1 MSCKRR
7 PRPMAVLHAGLVAS
21 LLGGC
26 VYYNGMY
33 NANRLANSARKAER
47 EGRTFEANN
56 LWGQVATKAESVVVR
71 HPKSKYAEEAA
82 ILKGLALARLGQCEQ
97 ALGPLGRVTVATVGT
112 DLTED
117 AWLATGR
124 CQVFMGNIAAGDAAF
139 AQVVESK
146 NSWRRREARFHR
158 AQTLRHSGRYQEALS
173 TLEGVREPRAIA
185 ERLLSLAGDRRVPE
199 AMSLA
204 DSLVA
209 RGDTTQP
216 WDSLLVSLGQQ
227 DPSNGSSLVDRVR
240 RLPNRSAETQARW
253 LLEDGLRL
261 IGSDTAR
268 ARSRFL
274 EAVEIGGPG
283 EAAGR
288 ASLQLVRLDLRG
300 VSRPQ
305 ALSPLIQSLRS
316 NAERHEI
323 VSAELTRLSNTA
335 AGVLTATA
343 SVTPGSPQGDL
354 RLFLAAEAARDSLQA
369 ARLAEGLFQR
379 ILREWPES
387 PYAPK
392 AALAAQ
398 QVNPEWADSARALLE
413 ARYFGS
419 PYLAMIR
426 GEEGSAYRQLEDSL
440 GAFATAQAGAVGRAP
455 SVRRGTPGRP
465 APATPEDDDRPTRE
479 RPRPAPNKP
488 ALDP

>member
-1 MSCKRR
+1 MSGERR
-7 PRPMAVLHAGLVAS
+7 ALPMALLHAGLAAS

-97 ALGPLGRVTVATVGT
+97 ALGPLSRVTVATVGT
-112 DLTED
+112 NLTEE

-124 CQVFMGNIAAGDAAF
+124 CQVSIGNIAAADAAL
-139 AQVVESK
+139 AQVTESK
-146 NSWRRREARFHR
+146 NAWRRREARFQR
-158 AQTLRHSGRYQEALS
+158 ALTLRHAGRYQEAL
-173 TLEGVREPRAIA
+173 TVLEGVREPRAVA
-185 ERLLSLAGDRRVPE
+185 ERLLSLAGGGRVPE
-199 AMSLA
+199 AMALA

-209 RGDTTQP
+209 RGDTIQP
-216 WDSLLVSLGQQ
+216 WDSLLVSLGKQ
-227 DPSNGSSLVDRVR
+227 DPSTASSLVDRVR
-240 RLPNRSAETQARW
+240 RLPSRSADTQARW

-261 IGSDTAR
+261 IGPDTAR
-268 ARSRFL
+268 ARSRL
-274 EAVEIGGPG
+274 REAVEIGGSG
-283 EAAGR
+283 EAAGW

-300 VSRPQ
+300 VSQPQ
-305 ALSPLIQSLRS
+305 GLSPLIQSLRGK
-316 NAERHEI
+316 AGRHPI
-323 VSAELTRLSNTA
+323 VESELTRLGNTA
-335 AGVLTATA
+335 AGILTATA
-343 SVTPGSPQGDL
+343 SVMPGSPQGDL
-354 RLFLAAEAARDSLQA
+354 RLFLAAEAARDSLLA
-369 ARLAEGLFQR
+369 PRLADGLFQR

-413 ARYFGS
+413 ARYFES
-419 PYLAMIR
+419 PYLALIR
-426 GEEGSAYRQLEDSL
+426 GDEGSAYRQLEDSL
-440 GAFATAQAGAVGRAP
+440 GAFATAQAEEGAAGARP
-455 SVRRGTPGRP
+455 GTPGRP
-465 APATPEDDDRPTRE
+465 APIEGDDRPAPQ

-488 ALDP
+488 AFEP

>member
-1 MSCKRR
+1 MSGERR
-7 PRPMAVLHAGLVAS
+7 TLPVAVLLAGLGAS

-33 NANRLANSARKAER
+33 NTNRLANSARKAER
-47 EGRTFEANN
+47 EGRTFEAND

-82 ILKGLALARLGQCEQ
+82 ILQGLALARLGQCEQ
-97 ALGPLGRVTVATVGT
+97 ALGPLGRVTVAAVGT
-112 DLTED
+112 DLSEE

-124 CQVFMGNIAAGDAAF
+124 CQISMGNIAAGDAAF
-139 AQVVESK
+139 AQVIESK
-146 NSWRRREARFHR
+146 DSWRRREARFQR
-158 AQTLRHSGRYQEALS
+158 AQTLRHAGRYREALS
-173 TLEGVREPRAIA
+173 ALEEVPEPRAIA
-185 ERLLSLAGDRRVPE
+185 ERLLSLAGDGRVPE
-199 AMSLA
+199 AMALA

-209 RGDTTQP
+209 QGDTTQP

-253 LLEDGLRL
+253 LMEDGLRL
-261 IGSDTAR
+261 MGSDSAR
-268 ARSRFL
+268 ARSRFR
-274 EAVEIGGPG
+274 EAVEIGGSS

-288 ASLQLVRLDLRG
+288 ASLQLVRLDLHG
-300 VSRPQ
+300 VGQPQ

-316 NAERHEI
+316 NAQRHQV
-323 VSAELTRLSNTA
+323 VSAEMTQLGNTA

-369 ARLAEGLFQR
+369 PSLAEGLFQR
-379 ILREWPES
+379 ILREWPDS

-392 AALAAQ
+392 AVLAAQ

-413 ARYFGS
+413 VRYLES

-426 GEEGSAYRQLEDSL
+426 GNEDSAYRQLEDSL
-440 GAFATAQAGAVGRAP
+440 GAFATAQAAAGERAP
-455 SVRRGTPGRP
+455 RVAPGAPGRP
-465 APATPEDDDRPTRE
+465 APVTPGDDDRPARQ

-488 ALDP
+488 AFEP

>member
-1 MSCKRR
+1 MR
-7 PRPMAVLHAGLVAS
+7 LLLAGLAAS
-21 LLGGC
+21 LLAGC

-47 EGRTFEANN
+47 EGRTFEATS

-71 HPKSKYAEEAA
+71 HPRSKYAEEAA

-97 ALGPLGRVTVATVGT
+97 ALAPLGRVTVASVGT

-117 AWLATGR
+117 AWLAAGR
-124 CQVFMGNIAAGDAAF
+124 CQVTMGNIPAADDAF
-139 AQVVESK
+139 AQVTESK
-146 NSWRRREARFHR
+146 NSWRRREARFLR
-158 AQTLRHSGRYQEALS
+158 AQTLRHAGRYAEALAA
-173 TLEGVREPRAIA
+173 LDGVREPRAVP
-185 ERLLSLAGDRRVPE
+185 ERLLSLAGAGRVPE
-199 AMSLA
+199 ALALA
-204 DSLVA
+204 DSMVA

-216 WDSLLVSLGQQ
+216 WDSLLVSLGRQ
-227 DPSNGSSLVDRVR
+227 DPSNGSTLVDRVR
-240 RLPNRSAETQARW
+240 RLPNRPAEKQARW

-268 ARSRFL
+268 ARSRFR
-274 EAVEIGGPG
+274 EAVEIGGAG

-288 ASLQLVRLDLRG
+288 AGLQLVRLDLRG
-300 VSRPQ
+300 VSQPRE
-305 ALSPLIQSLRS
+305 LSPLIQSLR
-316 NAERHEI
+316 A
-323 VSAELTRLSNTA
+323 SAGRYSMVAPELTQLGNTA
-335 AGVLTATA
+335 AGILTATA

-354 RLFLAAEAARDSLQA
+354 RLFLAAEAARDSL
-369 ARLAEGLFQR
+369 LAPGLATGLFQR

-398 QVNPEWADSARALLE
+398 ESSPEWADSARALLE
-413 ARYFGS
+413 AHYFDS

-426 GEEGSAYRQLEDSL
+426 GEEASGYRQLEDSL
-440 GAFATAQAGAVGRAP
+440 GAFANAQGQGRAP
-455 SVRRGTPGRP
+455 GVRPAPPGRP
-465 APATPEDDDRPTRE
+465 APGDDRPAPR
-479 RPRPAPNKP
+479 RPQPVPNKP

>member
-1 MSCKRR
+1 MSSGRR
-7 PRPMAVLHAGLVAS
+7 ALLAGLAAS

-47 EGRTFEANN
+47 EGRTFEAND

-82 ILKGLALARLGQCEQ
+82 ILRGLALARLGQCEQ
-97 ALGPLGRVTVATVGT
+97 ALGPLGRVAGAAVGT
-112 DLTED
+112 DLSED

-124 CQVFMGNIAAGDAAF
+124 CQVVMGNIAAGGAAF
-139 AQVVESK
+139 AQVIDSK

-158 AQTLRHSGRYQEALS
+158 AQTLRHEGKYQEALS
-173 TLEGVREPRAIA
+173 ALEGVTEPRAVP
-185 ERLLSLAGDRRVPE
+185 ERLLSLAGDGRVPE
-199 AMSLA
+199 AMALA

-253 LLEDGLRL
+253 LLEDGVRL
-261 IGSDTAR
+261 MASDTAR
-268 ARSRFL
+268 ARSRFR
-274 EAVEIGGPG
+274 EAVQIGGSG

-300 VSRPQ
+300 VSHPQ
-305 ALSPLIQSLRS
+305 ALSPVIRSLRGS
-316 NAERHEI
+316 GERHRSL
-323 VSAELTRLSNTA
+323 SAELTQLGNTA
-335 AGVLTATA
+335 AGILTATA

-369 ARLAEGLFQR
+369 LRLAEGLFQR

-387 PYAPK
+387 PYTPK
-392 AALAAQ
+392 AVLAAQ
-398 QVNPEWADSARALLE
+398 QLNPAWADSARAVLE
-413 ARYFGS
+413 LRYFGS

-426 GEEGSAYRQLEDSL
+426 GEEGLAYRQLEDSL
-440 GAFATAQAGAVGRAP
+440 GAFAMAQAGAGRAP
-455 SVRRGTPGRP
+455 VPAVAPGTPGRP
-465 APATPEDDDRPTRE
+465 APVTPENDGPRRQ

-488 ALDP
+488 ALEP

>member
-1 MSCKRR
+1 MSAMRAL
-7 PRPMAVLHAGLVAS
+7 PMAMLHAGLAAG

-33 NANRLANSARKAER
+33 NANRLANSARRAER

-97 ALGPLGRVTVATVGT
+97 AIGPLGRVTVAAVST

-124 CQVFMGNIAAGDAAF
+124 CQVSMGNIAAGDAAF
-139 AQVVESK
+139 AQVIDSK

-158 AQTLRHSGRYQEALS
+158 AQTLRHAGRYQEAL
-173 TLEGVREPRAIA
+173 TALEGVPEPRAVA
-185 ERLLSLAGDRRVPE
+185 ERLLALAGDRRVPE
-199 AMSLA
+199 AMALA

-209 RGDTTQP
+209 RSDTTQP

-227 DPSNGSSLVDRVR
+227 DPSNASGLVDRVR
-240 RLPNRSAETQARW
+240 RLPKRRPETQARW

-268 ARSRFL
+268 ARRRFR
-274 EAVEIGGPG
+274 EAVEIGGSG

-300 VSRPQ
+300 VSHPQ

-316 NAERHEI
+316 DAERHEI
-323 VSAELTRLSNTA
+323 VAPELTQLSNTA
-335 AGVLTATA
+335 AGILTVAA
-343 SVTPGSPQGDL
+343 SMTPGAPQGDL
-354 RLFLAAEAARDSLQA
+354 RLFLAAEVARDSLLA
-369 ARLAEGLFQR
+369 PRLAEGIFQR

-398 QVNPEWADSARALLE
+398 QINPEWSDSARALLE
-413 ARYFGS
+413 GRYFES

-426 GEEGSAYRQLEDSL
+426 GDEGSAYRQLEDSL
-440 GAFATAQAGAVGRAP
+440 GAFATAQAGAARRAP
-455 SVRRGTPGRP
+455 GVAPAKPGRP
-465 APATPEDDDRPTRE
+465 GRITPDDEDRPPRQ

-488 ALDP
+488 ALEP

>member
-1 MSCKRR
+1 
-7 PRPMAVLHAGLVAS
+7 MALLHAGLAAT

-71 HPKSKYAEEAA
+71 HPRSKYAEEAA
-82 ILKGLALARLGQCEQ
+82 ILRGLALARLGQCEQ

-124 CQVFMGNIAAGDAAF
+124 CQVSIGNIAAADAAF
-139 AQVVESK
+139 AQVTESK
-146 NSWRRREARFHR
+146 HSWRRREARFQR
-158 AQTLRHSGRYQEALS
+158 AQTLRHAGRYQEAL
-173 TLEGVREPRAIA
+173 TVLEGVREPRAVP
-185 ERLLSLAGDRRVPE
+185 ERLLSLAGDGRVAE
-199 AMSLA
+199 AMALA

-227 DPSNGSSLVDRVR
+227 DPARGSSLVDRVR
-240 RLPNRSAETQARW
+240 RLPNRSGETQARW

-261 IGSDTAR
+261 IGSDTVR
-268 ARSRFL
+268 ARRRFR
-274 EAVEIGGPG
+274 EVVENAGSG

-288 ASLQLVRLDLRG
+288 ASLQLVRLDLRE
-300 VSRPQ
+300 VSHPQ
-305 ALSPLIQSLRS
+305 ALSPLIRSLRDK
-316 NAERHEI
+316 AGRHQI
-323 VSAELTRLSNTA
+323 VASELTRLSTTA
-335 AGVLTATA
+335 AGILTTTA

-354 RLFLAAEAARDSLQA
+354 RLFLAAEAARDSLLA
-369 ARLAEGLFQR
+369 PRLAEGLFQR
-379 ILREWPES
+379 ILRQWPES

-398 QVNPEWADSARALLE
+398 QVNPAWADSARTLLE

-426 GEEGSAYRQLEDSL
+426 GDESSAYRQLEDSL
-440 GAFATAQAGAVGRAP
+440 GAFATAQAAAEAGTSGVRPGAPGR
-455 SVRRGTPGRP
+455 RTPGDDRP
-465 APATPEDDDRPTRE
+465 APRE
-479 RPRPAPNKP
+479 RRPAPNKP
-488 ALDP
+488 AFEP

>member
-1 MSCKRR
+1 MSSGRR
-7 PRPMAVLHAGLVAS
+7 ALLAGLGAS

-33 NANRLANSARKAER
+33 NANRLANSARTAER
-47 EGRTFEANN
+47 EGRTFEAND

-82 ILKGLALARLGQCEQ
+82 ILRGLALARLGQCEQ
-97 ALGPLGRVTVATVGT
+97 ALGPLGRIAGATVGT

-139 AQVVESK
+139 AQVIDSR

-158 AQTLRHSGRYQEALS
+158 AQTLRHEGRYQEALS
-173 TLEGVREPRAIA
+173 ALEGVPEPRAVP
-185 ERLLSLAGDRRVPE
+185 ERLLSLAGDGRVPE
-199 AMSLA
+199 AMALA

-209 RGDTTQP
+209 GGDTTQP
-216 WDSLLVSLGQQ
+216 WDSLLVSLGRQ

-253 LLEDGLRL
+253 LLEDGVRL
-261 IGSDTAR
+261 MASDTTH
-268 ARSRFL
+268 ARSRFR
-274 EAVEIGGPG
+274 EAVQVGGPG

-300 VSRPQ
+300 VRHPQ
-305 ALSPLIQSLRS
+305 ALSPLIQSLRGS
-316 NAERHEI
+316 GERHQS
-323 VSAELTRLSNTA
+323 VLAELTQLSNTA
-335 AGVLTATA
+335 AGILTATA

-354 RLFLAAEAARDSLQA
+354 RLFLAGEAARDSLQA
-369 ARLAEGLFQR
+369 PRLAEGLFQR

-387 PYAPK
+387 PYTPK
-392 AALAAQ
+392 AVLAAQ
-398 QVNPEWADSARALLE
+398 QVNPEWADSARAVLE
-413 ARYFGS
+413 LRYFGS

-440 GAFATAQAGAVGRAP
+440 GAFATAQGGAGRA
-455 SVRRGTPGRP
+455 SVPAVAPGTPGRP
-465 APATPEDDDRPTRE
+465 APVTPENDGPRRQ

-488 ALDP
+488 ALEP

>member
-1 MSCKRR
+1 MRGERR
-7 PRPMAVLHAGLVAS
+7 TVPMAVLQAGLAAS

-82 ILKGLALARLGQCEQ
+82 ILKGLALARLGQCEE
-97 ALGPLGRVTVATVGT
+97 ALGPLGRVTVAPVGT

-124 CQVFMGNIAAGDAAF
+124 CQVAMGNIAAGDAAF
-139 AQVVESK
+139 AQVIESK
-146 NSWRRREARFHR
+146 NSWRRREARFRR
-158 AQTLRHSGRYQEALS
+158 AQTLRHAGRYQEALS
-173 TLEGVREPRAIA
+173 ALEGVREPRAVA
-185 ERLLSLAGDRRVPE
+185 ERLLSLAGDGRVPE
-199 AMSLA
+199 AMALA

-240 RLPNRSAETQARW
+240 RLPNRSADTQARW

-261 IGSDTAR
+261 IASDTAR
-268 ARSRFL
+268 ARSRL
-274 EAVEIGGPG
+274 RAAVEIGGSG
-283 EAAGR
+283 EAAER

-300 VSRPQ
+300 VSHPQ

-316 NAERHEI
+316 NAEHHGI
-323 VSAELTRLSNTA
+323 VSAELTQLSNTA
-335 AGVLTATA
+335 AAILTATA
-343 SVTPGSPQGDL
+343 SVMPGSPQGDL
-354 RLFLAAEAARDSLQA
+354 RLFLAAEAARDSLLA
-369 ARLAEGLFQR
+369 PRLAEGLFQR

-413 ARYFGS
+413 ARYFES

-426 GEEGSAYRQLEDSL
+426 GDEGSAYRQLEDSL
-440 GAFATAQAGAVGRAP
+440 GAFATAQAGAGRRAP
-455 SVRRGTPGRP
+455 GAGPRPPGRP
-465 APATPEDDDRPTRE
+465 APVMPEDEDRPTRQ
-479 RPRPAPNKP
+479 RPRPAPNNRVVEP
-488 ALDP
+488 